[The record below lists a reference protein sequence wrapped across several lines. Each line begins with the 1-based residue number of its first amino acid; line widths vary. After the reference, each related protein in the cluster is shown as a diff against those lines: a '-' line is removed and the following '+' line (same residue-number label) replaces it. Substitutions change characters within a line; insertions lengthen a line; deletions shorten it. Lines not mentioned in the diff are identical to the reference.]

1 MSASHRSLARLP
13 ISLFQDLI
21 ASAAAAPSFTA
32 KLSKTAETRKIIVV
46 AQDQDD
52 NDEPHLQAPAVAQAQ
67 TLQAVAH
74 DDDDEEN
81 NDSNRNRNRNRN
93 RNHTNEND
101 DENNLMT
108 AADLR
113 DLICHKLQLGAKVMT
128 TTMTT
133 TAAKREAE
141 NGNTT
146 TRTAT
151 NTTTTTT
158 TTTTVVIK
166 VKTVR
171 DFFFLP
177 TWTMVQT
184 LDPLLTYAE
193 CRELER
199 RIAAHCCSGD
209 GATEKTAWTL
219 LLQRRNP
226 TRPELTTTDG
236 ATNHRSK
243 CTQDPPT
250 TSIPTGSLVAAL
262 DQQLGG
268 FGLLSRGTVMEIV
281 GSPGVGKSQLAFQ
294 LCLQNNYFA
303 RASGRGGGGAI
314 YLDAEGK
321 TAVVQQRQRLLEMA
335 QYYDK
340 GLLLPAAWN
349 GPNHFTTTTA
359 SMLEQSIE
367 IWPCPHQS
375 LEELLQTTLVQLEDA
390 IYLRNEQPPQDDDDD
405 HEQYDNDTIGS
416 TPNGAMAEESLLYG
430 NVEDDEDN
438 NYIHNNYDNND
449 NHPPKKRPRPN
460 PPLTTQ
466 RRPPPPP
473 PVSLIVLDSIAAP
486 FRRDHAP
493 WHPKSNA
500 LMQIAQTLKRL
511 AHQLNLCVVVINQVA
526 TASSSSTT
534 KSTLSK
540 RRSSGVTTTTIA
552 DLDHSYKTTTTTTPT
567 STTLQDSTN
576 NHNNDEDEGLEA
588 MDEEFVEGTDEGDL
602 SIQAALG
609 TAWYHCV
616 STRIW
621 LRQAPTTTTTTSTT
635 PLSLLHTTERNDEPV
650 DAATT
655 GVANHSSRPQH
666 APPPRLASIVKSNV
680 IATPT
685 VPVEYTISAQGLA
698 TLG

>member
-32 KLSKTAETRKIIVV
+32 KLSKTAETRKIIV

-52 NDEPHLQAPAVAQAQ
+52 NNDEPHLQAPAVAQAQ
-67 TLQAVAH
+67 TLQAVAN
-74 DDDDEEN
+74 DDDEEN
-81 NDSNRNRNRNRN
+81 NDSNSNRNRN
-93 RNHTNEND
+93 RNHNNEND
-101 DENNLMT
+101 DENNLT

-133 TAAKREAE
+133 TAAEREAE

-151 NTTTTTT
+151 NTTNTTTT
-158 TTTTVVIK
+158 TTSVVIK

-268 FGLLSRGTVMEIV
+268 SGLLSRGTVMEIV

-303 RASGRGGGGAI
+303 RAPGRGGGGAI

-405 HEQYDNDTIGS
+405 DHEQDDNDTIGS

-438 NYIHNNYDNND
+438 NYNHNNYDNND

-473 PVSLIVLDSIAAP
+473 PSVSLIVLDSIAAP

-540 RRSSGVTTTTIA
+540 RRSSGFTTTIA

-588 MDEEFVEGTDEGDL
+588 MEEEFVEGTDEGDL

-621 LRQAPTTTTTTSTT
+621 LRQATTTTSTT

-655 GVANHSSRPQH
+655 GVANHSARPQH

-698 TLG
+698 TL